1 MADKLRTAR
10 LVLRR
15 ATMEDTEAMHRVMS
29 DPAAMR
35 YWSTPPHQ
43 SIDETQRWM
52 RSMVDA
58 DLSTSDDFIVTLEGV
73 LIGKLGAWK
82 LPEIGFLLARETWG
96 KGYGSEALSAFVEH
110 RKAAGSDRLTADVDP
125 RNEASLRLLERQ
137 GFVETGRAQRTWLV
151 GDEWCDSVYLE
162 LKLKLT

>member
-1 MADKLRTAR
+1 MADEMRTAR

-15 ATMEDTEAMHRVMS
+15 ATMDDTWAMHRVMS

-35 YWSTPPHQ
+35 YWSTPPHR
-43 SIDETQRWM
+43 SINETQRWM

-58 DLSTSDDFIVTLEGV
+58 DPSTSDDFIVTLDGA

-82 LPEIGFLLARETWG
+82 LPEIGFLLARERWG
-96 KGYGSEALSAFVEH
+96 QGLASEALSAFVAH
-110 RKAAGSDRLTADVDP
+110 RKSIGSDRLTADVDP
-125 RNEASLRLLERQ
+125 RNEPSLRLLQRH

-162 LKLKLT
+162 LKLT

>member
-1 MADKLRTAR
+1 MADELRTAR

-15 ATMEDTEAMHRVMS
+15 ATMEDTGAMHRVMS
-29 DPAAMR
+29 DPTAMR
-35 YWSTPPHQ
+35 YWSTPPHR
-43 SIDETQRWM
+43 SMDETERWM

-58 DLSTSDDFIVTLEGV
+58 DLSTSDDFIVTLDGA

-96 KGYGSEALSAFVEH
+96 QGYAGEALSAFLEH

-125 RNEASLRLLERQ
+125 RNEPSLRLLQ
-137 GFVETGRAQRTWLV
+137 GHGFVESGRAKRTWLV

-162 LKLKLT
+162 VKLT